1 MSEGVDVANDE
12 SREGHNEDPI
22 PMNDNLGNGGVNE
35 ESNKNMHDLKK
46 DVDVNYDPGLVG
58 KY

>member
-22 PMNDNLGNGGVNE
+22 PMNDNLGNGDE